1 MFDQT
6 VEWKA
11 SSMCLAVS
19 FGLALGI
26 GLVGCATAPSQPEL
40 PVYPATSNAH
50 RGAIVQTRA
59 TDGKTN
65 WVHCVDNCPAATAK
79 RNPTTI
85 LYKPAVGLPKT
96 EKSTE

>member
-6 VEWKA
+6 VVSQA
-11 SSMCLAVS
+11 SRS
-19 FGLALGI
+19 GLSLVVLL

-50 RGAIVQTRA
+50 RGAIVQTRGA
-59 TDGKTN
+59 DGKTN

-79 RNPTTI
+79 RNSTAT
-85 LYKPAVGLPKT
+85 LYKPTVGAQKAD
-96 EKSTE
+96 KSTE